1 MTKTLPL
8 ALALFVP
15 AVADAAPARDPNG
28 HPWTLN
34 VGVGPTVNLEGAG
47 ALGKLGLDFQYHFK
61 RGDVGPALG
70 ASFYTH
76 FRAHVFGFQLGPL
89 FSWDFRVHRKDKL
102 ALYLAPLVG
111 LGYSLTGY
119 PGSYYGGTDS
129 QFFMDF
135 GGQFKAVFRDRV
147 GFFVRPANFSLLA
160 GRGGATGFWTL
171 LTGLTISF

>member
-1 MTKTLPL
+1 MTKTL
-8 ALALFVP
+8 ALAFALLVP
-15 AVADAAPARDPNG
+15 NVAEAAPARDAKG
-28 HPWTLN
+28 RPWTLN
-34 VGVGPTVNLEGAG
+34 VGIGPMVNLEGEG
-47 ALGKLGLDFQYHFK
+47 ALGKFGLDFQYHFK
-61 RGDVGPALG
+61 RSDTGPALG

-76 FRAHVFGFQLGPL
+76 FRGHVFGFQLGPL
-89 FSWDFRVHRKDKL
+89 FLWDFRVYRKDKV

-119 PGSYYGGTDS
+119 PGTYYGGTQS
-129 QFFMDF
+129 HFFMDF

-171 LTGLTISF
+171 LMGVTIAF